1 MACRISKHIQR
12 AETTIYTD
20 GSKTGVRAGFV
31 TYHRN
36 KRIHTE
42 SIHLSN
48 TSTVFQAEIEAMN
61 HAYQFAIVHQSDHNY
76 NYIKIQ
82 SDSQAAIQA
91 LNNPRINSKSVLNA
105 IESLETLASIT
116 NFLTLASI
124 KAHVGTEGNEQA
136 DQAARE
142 GAARG
147 KNKLLVKTP
156 IPWQVAKT
164 KIEARKTHI

>member
-1 MACRISKHIQR
+1 M
-12 AETTIYTD
+12 
-20 GSKTGVRAGFV
+20 
-31 TYHRN
+31 
-36 KRIHTE
+36 
-42 SIHLSN
+42 
-48 TSTVFQAEIEAMN
+48 
-61 HAYQFAIVHQSDHNY
+61 HQSDHNY